1 MKRVIVLIVCLILC
15 SFASGSIA
23 EDPLRIQPGDS
34 GTEWRIVSQTNNGLV
49 TQGSSQLYTSYTAT
63 CTGET
68 HGVTVSK
75 SYSASISGSF
85 GVSLSKI
92 EASLGFQAGEEF
104 SVSATTTSAPLNA
117 GDTVEIYWTRRYQKT
132 TVVQQQYAWEII
144 NAGTDAN
151 PILKRVEEVIDTKT
165 AYGYKPVAPEIKL
178 VYYRANSAGQ
188 RYIYRIQ
195 TLDRQG

>member
-85 GVSLSKI
+85 GVSLDGSDCFWLSAALRSCKLKLAKVHI
-92 EASLGFQAGEEF
+92 LVWGACCLLPYVFFRLGVTEA
-104 SVSATTTSAPLNA
+104 
-117 GDTVEIYWTRRYQKT
+117 
-132 TVVQQQYAWEII
+132 II
-144 NAGTDAN
+144 
-151 PILKRVEEVIDTKT
+151 PQPRFRHIR
-165 AYGYKPVAPEIKL
+165 
-178 VYYRANSAGQ
+178 
-188 RYIYRIQ
+188 
-195 TLDRQG
+195 